1 MKNFPSQKIPN
12 ETDKETPESRQE
24 GERRKILHPLRDDD
38 EKARCEWD
46 FSLSTLVSSSGTN
59 NALGIVSDTIGA
71 IEFDQSDSFLAT
83 GGIARKIRIYSL
95 KSLLPASCDIEAGGQ
110 DISRGGYT
118 LLTHANA
125 CEFYMCTPAKLS
137 SLRWK
142 PGFGGG
148 ILGSGDYD
156 GVVME
161 YDLEKRVPVFERDEH
176 GGRRV
181 WSMDYSRIV
190 PVVGASGS
198 DDGTMQIWD
207 PRCDG
212 GSNNCLAEVQP
223 SQTKS
228 PVCCVEFSPF
238 DGFLVAVGCADRK
251 AYGYDIRRTSEPI
264 FVLDGHQKAVAY
276 VRFLDNRT
284 IVTSAIDGSLKTW
297 NIQDQTSSSTIRTFI
312 GHVNSRRF
320 VGLSVWRSGGL
331 LCCGSEDN
339 RVVVYDQRWGDPVWI
354 QEFEPPSGG
363 CNTTTTTT
371 TSSQGFVSSVCW
383 RQAGEDRCTLVA
395 GGSEGVLQVFSGRR
409 KR

>member
-1 MKNFPSQKIPN
+1 MKSPN
-12 ETDKETPESRQE
+12 ENKTETPESR
-24 GERRKILHPLRDDD
+24 RKIQDCLQNDDE

-46 FSLSTLVSSSGTN
+46 FNLSTVVSSSGTN
-59 NALGIVSDTIGA
+59 TNGLGIVSDTIGA
-71 IEFDQSDSFLAT
+71 IEFDQSDTLLAT

-95 KSLLPASCDIEAGGQ
+95 NSLLPASCDIEAG
-110 DISRGGYT
+110 DGYT
-118 LLTHANA
+118 LLSHANA

-142 PGFGGG
+142 PGSGGSV
-148 ILGSGDYD
+148 LGSGDYD

-181 WSMDYSRIV
+181 WSMCYS
-190 PVVGASGS
+190 PVDPIVGASGS
-198 DDGTMQIWD
+198 DDGTMQMWD

-212 GSNNCLAEVQP
+212 GSLAKVQP

-238 DGFLVAVGCADRK
+238 DGFLITVGCADRK
-251 AYGYDIRRTSEPI
+251 AYGYDVRRTSEPLFI
-264 FVLDGHQKAVAY
+264 LDGHEKAVTY

-297 NIQDQTSSSTIRTFI
+297 NIQDQTTSSTIRTFR
-312 GHVNSRRF
+312 GHVNSKRF
-320 VGLSVWRSGGL
+320 VGLSVWRNGGL

-354 QEFEPPSGG
+354 QEFEPPAGG
-363 CNTTTTTT
+363 CTTTG
-371 TSSQGFVSSVCW
+371 SSSHGFVSSVCW
-383 RQAGEDRCTLVA
+383 KQAGEDGCTLVA
-395 GGSEGVLQVFSGRR
+395 GGSEGVLQLFSGKR